1 MRIGKQNLSNN
12 ISIKDIDFDSFE
24 DDYIDPIEIMPN
36 ESFEEDLEDD
46 LEDDDVEE
54 LDFNSFN

>member
-36 ESFEEDLEDD
+36 ESFEEDLDDD